1 MTRPNTT
8 PSRLASLFERARA
21 LVATPTDLYLSLD
34 DEAALEQHLRAV
46 ILRNSLVSGPSLTA
60 ATIVTWPTDRWLL
73 SPERAALLGR
83 FRLCE
88 LVVFGLAS
96 ALLLVPSIAKR
107 PMLVV
112 APAMFAGMGIV
123 NWYTARMGDLD
134 SPWFAL
140 NYLAVVAT
148 VIVPTARWPRV
159 ALLVF
164 GAISIVASYLW
175 TRPSTLAHP
184 LLGSTALVFLFALV
198 CSYTVGGLVY
208 SLYERGFRSER
219 QLAKLNLS
227 LASKVREQTSDL
239 QRLASD
245 LDTARERERLVLAH
259 TVHDELGQEL
269 AALRFAVGL
278 ARDRYEKNPANI
290 SANLE
295 ALSSLVADI
304 GTSTQQLVAE
314 LRPKI
319 LEDQGLQAALEWF
332 AKRSRERFALEV
344 TLDTQGELSDLGPS
358 SALIA
363 FRCAQEAM
371 TNAVRHGEARSVSI
385 HARCDDEWFELEF
398 VDDGRGFDVEQAPR
412 TSMSLG
418 GTGLISLRERALSA
432 GGEFVVR
439 SSPGEG
445 TRLFLRLPRTR
456 ASSAELA

>member
-1 MTRPNTT
+1 MTRHDTK
-8 PSRLASLFERARA
+8 PSRVASLFERARA
-21 LVATPTDLYLSLD
+21 LVATPKELYLSLD
-34 DEAALEQHLRAV
+34 DEAALKEHLRAV
-46 ILRNSLVSGPSLTA
+46 ILRNSLVSGPSLTL
-60 ATIVTWPTDRWLL
+60 ATIVTWPTDHWLL

-83 FRLCE
+83 LRLGE
-88 LVVFGLAS
+88 LVVFGATS

-107 PMLVV
+107 PMVV
-112 APAMFAGMGIV
+112 VTPAMFAGMCIV
-123 NWYTARMGDLD
+123 NWYSAKMGDLD

-148 VIVPTARWPRV
+148 VVVPTARWPRV
-159 ALLVF
+159 ALLAF
-164 GAISIVASYLW
+164 GALAIAASYLW
-175 TRPSTLAHP
+175 TRPSALLNP
-184 LLGSTALVFLFALV
+184 LLGSTALIFLFALL

-219 QLAKLNLS
+219 QLAQLNLS
-227 LASKVREQTSDL
+227 LASKVRDQTSDL
-239 QRLASD
+239 QRLAAD

-290 SANLE
+290 GANLD

-319 LEDQGLQAALEWF
+319 LEDQGLHAALEWF
-332 AKRSRERFALEV
+332 AKRSRERFALDVVLEA
-344 TLDTQGELSDLGPS
+344 DGAISDIAPS

-363 FRCAQEAM
+363 FRCVQEAM
-371 TNAVRHGEARSVSI
+371 TNAVRHGEARAVSI
-385 HARCDDEWFELEF
+385 RARCDEDWFELEF
-398 VDDGRGFDVEQAPR
+398 VDDGRGFDVEHAPR

-418 GTGLISLRERALSA
+418 GTGLISLRERALGA

-439 SSPGEG
+439 SSLGAG
-445 TRLFLRLPRTR
+445 TRLSLRLPRTR
-456 ASSAELA
+456 ASSALLA